1 MPVNGVTSTSSTGT
15 MTASASQNN
24 GMDKDAFLRLLVTE
38 LQNQDPLNPMNE
50 KDSIA
55 QLAQFSSLEQMQ
67 QVNQG
72 QKALQALMMI
82 GTNVDYVDGQNVLS
96 GKVTSVTNQSG
107 KVYVNVDGASVE
119 VDKVVNVY

>member
-1 MPVNGVTSTSSTGT
+1 MPVNGVTNTSSTGT
-15 MTASASQNN
+15 TTASASQNN

-55 QLAQFSSLEQMQ
+55 QLAQFSALEQMQ

-82 GTNVDYVDGQNVLS
+82 GTNVDYVSGESVLS
-96 GKVTSVTNQSG
+96 GKVTSVTSQSG
-107 KVYVNVDGASVE
+107 KVYVNVDGASIE